1 MRTFGY
7 TLVLLGLI
15 YALWAVFGYPAT
27 FPLAD
32 ASAPQMAQVYSG
44 SARHA
49 LGGIAVMVFGA
60 AILADVAIREIHRL
74 RE

>member
-15 YALWAVFGYPAT
+15 YALWAAFGYPAT
-27 FPLAD
+27 FALD
-32 ASAPQMAQVYSG
+32 LASAPQMGQVYADA
-44 SARHA
+44 ARRA
-49 LGGIAVMVFGA
+49 LAGIAVMVFGA
-60 AILADVAIREIHRL
+60 AILADVAIREIHAL